1 LEEHKTQVEK
11 IKPGVN
17 MEKLKQIYEGK
28 AKKLYETADPDIL
41 IQEFKDDAT
50 AFDATKRGTIGNKG
64 IVNNRLSEKIFNL
77 LSKKGIPTHFV
88 ERPNDRDMVV
98 KKVEIVPIEVTMR
111 NIVAGG
117 MAKLLGLDEG
127 IVLKKPVLEWHY
139 KEDKL
144 HDPLVN
150 DYHILALGIA
160 TEKELD
166 TIRKYSFKVNDILM
180 DFFDSKGL
188 ILVDFKLEFGR
199 FKGKIILADEISPDT
214 CRLWDKTTK
223 EKLDKDRFRR
233 DLGNVEEAYQEV
245 LRRVME

>member
-1 LEEHKTQVEK
+1 
-11 IKPGVN
+11 
-17 MEKLKQIYEGK
+17 MEKVKQIYEGK

-50 AFDATKRGTIGNKG
+50 AFDATKRGTISNKG

-77 LSKKGIPTHFV
+77 LSKKGIPTHFI
-88 ERPNDRDMVV
+88 ERPSDRDMIV
-98 KKVEIVPIEVTMR
+98 KRVQIVPIEVTMR

-117 MAKLLGLDEG
+117 MAKLLGLEEG
-127 IVLKKPVLEWHY
+127 IVLKRPVLEWHY

-166 TIRKYSFKVNDILM
+166 TIKKYSFKVNDVLK

>member
-1 LEEHKTQVEK
+1 
-11 IKPGVN
+11 
-17 MEKLKQIYEGK
+17 MEKLRQIYEGK
-28 AKKLYETADPDIL
+28 AKKLYETNDPDLL

-50 AFDATKRGTIGNKG
+50 AFDATKRGTIMGKGVINNK
-64 IVNNRLSEKIFNL
+64 LSEKIFNL
-77 LSKKGIPTHFV
+77 LSKNGIPTHLV
-88 ERPNDRDMVV
+88 KRLSDRDMLIKRVQIIPV
-98 KKVEIVPIEVTMR
+98 EVTIR

-127 IVLKKPVLEWHY
+127 MVLKEPVLEYHY

-150 DYHILALGIA
+150 DYHIQVLGMA
-160 TEKELD
+160 TGKELE
-166 TIRKYSFKVNDILM
+166 TIKKYSFKINNIM
-180 DFFDSKGL
+180 KKFFDSKGL

-199 FKGKIILADEISPDT
+199 YKGKIILADEISPDT